1 MPARTAAIP
10 ASETEEQLGGTPSLR
25 FNEPLS
31 WRAGKQIPVAD
42 LLRRLQALSKEMQEL
57 EQEDFERESLD
68 TVAKELAS
76 PNLLAHKDKGV
87 KALTAS
93 CLVDVLRLCAPDAPY
108 TGQQLRDIFSMI
120 ITQILPALADTT
132 NAYNN
137 QHLYVL
143 NSLAL
148 VKSIV
153 LLTDIPSSDTLT
165 RNVFQICFDVLSGTA
180 KEAPREELQKNV
192 EINMTQLLVSLVDE
206 SATLPPE
213 VIDIIVAQFL
223 RMDPRAIAGASG
235 KGKKNGI
242 QLDEKQSLLVLKQL
256 PPAYNMAKYICNACP
271 EKMARYI
278 SQYFNDVIVDAS
290 KFSASAGANKSKR
303 RHGDDLS
310 DSDDEYALGPTEE
323 DLRELRKVHG
333 LLRELWRACPA
344 VLQNVVP
351 QLEAELSTENVQ
363 LRLLATDT
371 LGDIISGIGAAG
383 VPTPPAL
390 DSSAYPPNTLSK
402 SPEDASSFN
411 LLTKPSSPQ
420 PFPHAHPQAYSNYLG
435 RRHDKS
441 PLVRS
446 TWTTGI
452 GRILTTCAGGAGL
465 SQQEEDR
472 LIDDLSRMMG
482 DADEK
487 VRIAAVRVVNS
498 FTFRDII
505 WKLGRSG
512 GITKPGSVLAT
523 LAERV
528 RDRKHTVREEAMTVL
543 GRAWGVALGE
553 IAANN
558 EQVTSLIG
566 GAPSKIF
573 DTYYT
578 NDPEIMAL
586 LDSVFFKQL
595 LPLAYPSIK
604 SRSSRAVN
612 GNSQRTKESQGADQE
627 PVTTDPDKI
636 RTERILILLRS
647 LDERAKKVFFTI
659 QSRQLVL
666 AKVMNAYLARCED
679 YNGGVMDENE
689 AQVKEHLTRLIKNLA
704 GNLPSPAQATADLW
718 KFAKMHDR
726 RSYQLIRFCM
736 APESDY
742 RTVFKANKEFTKRIA
757 EATSSTTASTS
768 LLGTLSL
775 LLYRVSLIVYNKSHV
790 PAIMAFS
797 KSDEN
802 SLAGAAHE
810 ILREISLRTPEVLK
824 AHVQEICKY
833 LQDNAPSST
842 KSSDAGALDNLK
854 ACASFAS
861 KYGNEMP
868 KDRKFLQAMTSFALF
883 GSPPEAAK
891 YAVSVSWAVSD
902 KKDLLA
908 KSLVQKCVKDF
919 QYGADGFLSRL
930 ATLSQLVLLAPDEVE
945 GDSDAITNIAIK
957 QILLQVRQPAN
968 DPSRIYEWSETADDE
983 CLAKCWAL
991 KILVNRTRSHPTLET
1006 LSEVATSLYN
1016 LLYLLVHYEG
1026 ELPSVKGTP
1035 PGHKSRLRLLAAR
1048 SYLKLC
1054 TKKSLDPFLTPDA
1067 FNSLATVAQ
1076 DGEQP
1081 VRAGFMQR
1089 LKKYL
1094 GQQRLPQRFHTIPFL
1109 LAFEPSD
1116 ELRSDTV
1123 TWIKSRAVAFSSS
1136 QVQQKGSSKA
1146 NIVMES
1152 VFARLLSLL
1161 AHHPDYDSNAEDLID
1176 FARYIIFYLQSVATE
1191 ENLSLIYH
1199 IAQRVKQCRDTIT
1212 PAGAVAGTD
1221 TLTSYDDRLY
1231 HLSDLAQLTIRKYE
1245 DLHNWNIQTLPAKV
1259 RLPGSLFSE
1268 IKSHD
1273 DAQRVAERS
1282 YLPDEVDQGVD
1293 ELVRASVRAGR
1304 SGYGKK
1310 RKSDSGEQVGREHK
1324 KVKSLPIR
1332 KSDFKKREKRFAGA
1346 ATKPGKAKRAAET
1359 QEEGEHTKEK
1369 RRSGRS
1375 RVVETSYVERDSD
1388 EDDAEM
1394 QLMDQGDVA
1403 GKNDGYGGNNA
1414 SDGDQASE
1422 ADNADHQPRNGGE
1435 NTDEEEAMEEDDEE
1449 EKETPEPPREKV
1461 EQRKPPPKARPKRQ
1475 KKTARA
1481 ANTRNKP
1488 KTRKKQPARRN
1499 AAAAAEDIY
1508 DLPSSPG

>member
-1 MPARTAAIP
+1 
-10 ASETEEQLGGTPSLR
+10 
-25 FNEPLS
+25 
-31 WRAGKQIPVAD
+31 
-42 LLRRLQALSKEMQEL
+42 
-57 EQEDFERESLD
+57 
-68 TVAKELAS
+68 
-76 PNLLAHKDKGV
+76 
-87 KALTAS
+87 
-93 CLVDVLRLCAPDAPY
+93 
-108 TGQQLRDIFSMI
+108 MI

-679 YNGGVMDENE
+679 YNV
-689 AQVKEHLTRLIKNLA
+689 
-704 GNLPSPAQATADLW
+704 
-718 KFAKMHDR
+718 
-726 RSYQLIRFCM
+726 
-736 APESDY
+736 
-742 RTVFKANKEFTKRIA
+742 
-757 EATSSTTASTS
+757 
-768 LLGTLSL
+768 
-775 LLYRVSLIVYNKSHV
+775 
-790 PAIMAFS
+790 
-797 KSDEN
+797 
-802 SLAGAAHE
+802 
-810 ILREISLRTPEVLK
+810 
-824 AHVQEICKY
+824 
-833 LQDNAPSST
+833 
-842 KSSDAGALDNLK
+842 
-854 ACASFAS
+854 
-861 KYGNEMP
+861 
-868 KDRKFLQAMTSFALF
+868 
-883 GSPPEAAK
+883 
-891 YAVSVSWAVSD
+891 
-902 KKDLLA
+902 
-908 KSLVQKCVKDF
+908 
-919 QYGADGFLSRL
+919 
-930 ATLSQLVLLAPDEVE
+930 
-945 GDSDAITNIAIK
+945 
-957 QILLQVRQPAN
+957 
-968 DPSRIYEWSETADDE
+968 
-983 CLAKCWAL
+983 
-991 KILVNRTRSHPTLET
+991 
-1006 LSEVATSLYN
+1006 
-1016 LLYLLVHYEG
+1016 
-1026 ELPSVKGTP
+1026 
-1035 PGHKSRLRLLAAR
+1035 
-1048 SYLKLC
+1048 
-1054 TKKSLDPFLTPDA
+1054 
-1067 FNSLATVAQ
+1067 
-1076 DGEQP
+1076 
-1081 VRAGFMQR
+1081 
-1089 LKKYL
+1089 
-1094 GQQRLPQRFHTIPFL
+1094 
-1109 LAFEPSD
+1109 
-1116 ELRSDTV
+1116 
-1123 TWIKSRAVAFSSS
+1123 
-1136 QVQQKGSSKA
+1136 
-1146 NIVMES
+1146 
-1152 VFARLLSLL
+1152 
-1161 AHHPDYDSNAEDLID
+1161 
-1176 FARYIIFYLQSVATE
+1176 
-1191 ENLSLIYH
+1191 
-1199 IAQRVKQCRDTIT
+1199 
-1212 PAGAVAGTD
+1212 
-1221 TLTSYDDRLY
+1221 
-1231 HLSDLAQLTIRKYE
+1231 
-1245 DLHNWNIQTLPAKV
+1245 
-1259 RLPGSLFSE
+1259 
-1268 IKSHD
+1268 
-1273 DAQRVAERS
+1273 
-1282 YLPDEVDQGVD
+1282 
-1293 ELVRASVRAGR
+1293 
-1304 SGYGKK
+1304 
-1310 RKSDSGEQVGREHK
+1310 
-1324 KVKSLPIR
+1324 
-1332 KSDFKKREKRFAGA
+1332 
-1346 ATKPGKAKRAAET
+1346 
-1359 QEEGEHTKEK
+1359 
-1369 RRSGRS
+1369 
-1375 RVVETSYVERDSD
+1375 
-1388 EDDAEM
+1388 
-1394 QLMDQGDVA
+1394 
-1403 GKNDGYGGNNA
+1403 
-1414 SDGDQASE
+1414 
-1422 ADNADHQPRNGGE
+1422 
-1435 NTDEEEAMEEDDEE
+1435 
-1449 EKETPEPPREKV
+1449 
-1461 EQRKPPPKARPKRQ
+1461 
-1475 KKTARA
+1475 
-1481 ANTRNKP
+1481 
-1488 KTRKKQPARRN
+1488 
-1499 AAAAAEDIY
+1499 
-1508 DLPSSPG
+1508 

>member
-1 MPARTAAIP
+1 
-10 ASETEEQLGGTPSLR
+10 
-25 FNEPLS
+25 
-31 WRAGKQIPVAD
+31 
-42 LLRRLQALSKEMQEL
+42 
-57 EQEDFERESLD
+57 
-68 TVAKELAS
+68 
-76 PNLLAHKDKGV
+76 
-87 KALTAS
+87 
-93 CLVDVLRLCAPDAPY
+93 
-108 TGQQLRDIFSMI
+108 
-120 ITQILPALADTT
+120 
-132 NAYNN
+132 
-137 QHLYVL
+137 
-143 NSLAL
+143 
-148 VKSIV
+148 
-153 LLTDIPSSDTLT
+153 
-165 RNVFQICFDVLSGTA
+165 
-180 KEAPREELQKNV
+180 
-192 EINMTQLLVSLVDE
+192 
-206 SATLPPE
+206 
-213 VIDIIVAQFL
+213 
-223 RMDPRAIAGASG
+223 
-235 KGKKNGI
+235 
-242 QLDEKQSLLVLKQL
+242 
-256 PPAYNMAKYICNACP
+256 
-271 EKMARYI
+271 
-278 SQYFNDVIVDAS
+278 
-290 KFSASAGANKSKR
+290 
-303 RHGDDLS
+303 
-310 DSDDEYALGPTEE
+310 
-323 DLRELRKVHG
+323 
-333 LLRELWRACPA
+333 
-344 VLQNVVP
+344 
-351 QLEAELSTENVQ
+351 
-363 LRLLATDT
+363 
-371 LGDIISGIGAAG
+371 
-383 VPTPPAL
+383 
-390 DSSAYPPNTLSK
+390 
-402 SPEDASSFN
+402 
-411 LLTKPSSPQ
+411 
-420 PFPHAHPQAYSNYLG
+420 
-435 RRHDKS
+435 
-441 PLVRS
+441 
-446 TWTTGI
+446 
-452 GRILTTCAGGAGL
+452 
-465 SQQEEDR
+465 
-472 LIDDLSRMMG
+472 
-482 DADEK
+482 
-487 VRIAAVRVVNS
+487 
-498 FTFRDII
+498 
-505 WKLGRSG
+505 
-512 GITKPGSVLAT
+512 
-523 LAERV
+523 
-528 RDRKHTVREEAMTVL
+528 
-543 GRAWGVALGE
+543 
-553 IAANN
+553 
-558 EQVTSLIG
+558 
-566 GAPSKIF
+566 
-573 DTYYT
+573 
-578 NDPEIMAL
+578 
-586 LDSVFFKQL
+586 
-595 LPLAYPSIK
+595 
-604 SRSSRAVN
+604 
-612 GNSQRTKESQGADQE
+612 
-627 PVTTDPDKI
+627 
-636 RTERILILLRS
+636 
-647 LDERAKKVFFTI
+647 
-659 QSRQLVL
+659 
-666 AKVMNAYLARCED
+666 
-679 YNGGVMDENE
+679 
-689 AQVKEHLTRLIKNLA
+689 
-704 GNLPSPAQATADLW
+704 
-718 KFAKMHDR
+718 
-726 RSYQLIRFCM
+726 
-736 APESDY
+736 
-742 RTVFKANKEFTKRIA
+742 
-757 EATSSTTASTS
+757 
-768 LLGTLSL
+768 
-775 LLYRVSLIVYNKSHV
+775 
-790 PAIMAFS
+790 MAFS